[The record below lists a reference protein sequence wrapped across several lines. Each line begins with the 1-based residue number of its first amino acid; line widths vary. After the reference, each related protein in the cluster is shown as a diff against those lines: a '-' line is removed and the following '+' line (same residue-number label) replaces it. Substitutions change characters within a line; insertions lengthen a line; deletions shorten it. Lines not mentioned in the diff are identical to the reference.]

1 MFRPLRQRVS
11 ASAFH
16 PELRRVSRFLPN
28 TLVTPVTVWAFA
40 RLPRIVRPHPNTDAI
55 TLPSGL
61 AVRVHQPSVAS
72 TPGGAAL
79 LWIHGGG
86 YVLGSAA
93 MDDGLCRRLAEELG
107 ILVAAVDYRLAPAH
121 PYPAALI
128 DCYETL
134 TWLAAH
140 PEVDAK
146 RVAVAGASAGGGLA
160 AALALMARD
169 RGEVDIAA
177 QILLY
182 PMLDDRTAMR
192 RDADRGLRRL
202 WNNASNALGWS
213 AYLVGADPHIAV
225 PARRGDLR
233 GIAPAWIG
241 VGTLD
246 VLCDESYSYAERL
259 READVECRLEVVPGA
274 FHGFDAVAPES
285 AISRRFLTSQCTML
299 RDRLRISTK
308 G

>member
-1 MFRPLRQRVS
+1 M
-11 ASAFH
+11 
-16 PELRRVSRFLPN
+16 PN

-128 DCYETL
+128 D
-134 TWLAAH
+134 
-140 PEVDAK
+140 
-146 RVAVAGASAGGGLA
+146 
-160 AALALMARD
+160 
-169 RGEVDIAA
+169 
-177 QILLY
+177 
-182 PMLDDRTAMR
+182 
-192 RDADRGLRRL
+192 
-202 WNNASNALGWS
+202 
-213 AYLVGADPHIAV
+213 
-225 PARRGDLR
+225 
-233 GIAPAWIG
+233 
-241 VGTLD
+241 
-246 VLCDESYSYAERL
+246 
-259 READVECRLEVVPGA
+259 
-274 FHGFDAVAPES
+274 
-285 AISRRFLTSQCTML
+285 
-299 RDRLRISTK
+299 
-308 G
+308 

>member
-1 MFRPLRQRVS
+1 M
-11 ASAFH
+11 
-16 PELRRVSRFLPN
+16 
-28 TLVTPVTVWAFA
+28 
-40 RLPRIVRPHPNTDAI
+40 
-55 TLPSGL
+55 
-61 AVRVHQPSVAS
+61 AS

>member
-1 MFRPLRQRVS
+1 M
-11 ASAFH
+11 AS
-16 PELRRVSRFLPN
+16 R
-28 TLVTPVTVWAFA
+28 
-40 RLPRIVRPHPNTDAI
+40 
-55 TLPSGL
+55 
-61 AVRVHQPSVAS
+61 
-72 TPGGAAL
+72 PGGAAL

-93 MDDGLCRRLAEELG
+93 MDDALCRRLADELG

-121 PYPAALI
+121 PYPAALT
-128 DCYETL
+128 DCYEAL

-169 RGEVDIAA
+169 RGEVDVAA
-177 QILLY
+177 QLLLY
-182 PMLDDRTAMR
+182 PMLNDRTALR
-192 RDADRGLRRL
+192 RDPDSGLRRL

-225 PARRGDLR
+225 PARRDDLS
-233 GIAPAWIG
+233 GVAPAWIG
-241 VGTLD
+241 VGSLD
-246 VLCDESYSYAERL
+246 VLCDESCSYAEHL
-259 READVECRLEVVPGA
+259 REANVECQLEVVPGA
-274 FHGFDAVAPES
+274 FHGFDAVAPK
-285 AISRRFLTSQCTML
+285 AVISRRFFNGQCTML
-299 RDRLRISTK
+299 RHRLGISTK